1 MKTQSTDCGEALP
14 KVVLRVVKAKISEI
28 TVFEKTLGNSVKNK
42 PVDRLAGVRESQ
54 AFLS

>member
-42 PVDRLAGVRESQ
+42 PVD
-54 AFLS
+54 